1 MGVLKGIGYTLA
13 AILVLAV
20 LLIGGALI
28 SSFVLVAGF
37 FLFVA
42 AVVSLIALWIKECCE
57 SVPNRTKQS
66 QRAGPKEGA

>member
-28 SSFVLVAGF
+28 SALVAASGAI
-37 FLFVA
+37 LLGA
-42 AVVSLIALWIKECCE
+42 AVIAMIALCIKEYCE
-57 SVPNRTKQS
+57 HKSVPTSPSK
-66 QRAGPKEGA
+66 GK